1 MSKAAK
7 PSAPQEASAPPP
19 KKSRKKL
26 FMIIAIVVALLGGGA
41 AYFFLKPHAPA
52 NHDPLTEG
60 EGAEAETDEK
70 TVSTTIDMG
79 EFVTNLVYEDAD
91 RYLKTKISLE
101 ISKPEL
107 EIKIK
112 AKEAQIKDVIIT
124 LLSSKRASE
133 LNSPVNKEK
142 LKNEIKSHIEFVLGL
157 RKKAPTIQTDQSDS
171 QPEQAALPPPKD
183 IAPMQANPHDAV
195 AQSAMNTSSS
205 PAKTVMNAASSPA
218 KTVAAA
224 EHTQAQDDTHT
235 TAEKPAKKG
244 LIRVFFTDFL
254 IQ

>member
-7 PSAPQEASAPPP
+7 PSASQETNAQPP
-19 KKSRKKL
+19 KNNQKKL
-26 FMIIAIVVALLGGGA
+26 FMIIAIVVVLLGGGAA

-52 NHDPLTEG
+52 NHDPLPEG
-60 EGAEAETDEK
+60 EEVEAETDEK
-70 TVSTTIDMG
+70 AVSLTIDMG
-79 EFVTNLVYEDAD
+79 EFVTNLIYEDAD
-91 RYLKTKISLE
+91 RYLKTKISIE

-157 RKKAPTIQTDQSDS
+157 RKKAPVIQADQPDV
-171 QPEQAALPPPKD
+171 QPEQAALSPPKQ

-195 AQSAMNTSSS
+195 TQSAENT
-205 PAKTVMNAASSPA
+205 ASNPA
-218 KTVAAA
+218 KTVANAAA
-224 EHTQAQDDTHT
+224 EHAPAQEATQTA
-235 TAEKPAKKG
+235 AEKPSKKG
-244 LIRVFFTDFL
+244 LVRVFFTDFL